1 MLAALSFF
9 VTWYLL
15 VWLSL
20 RTGFL
25 ALHLFETRP
34 YVADQHEQI
43 VFFGNLIISSC
54 VFFVSIWRG
63 MRSAK

>member
-15 VWLSL
+15 LWLSL

-25 ALHLFETRP
+25 ALHLFETHP

-43 VFFGNLIISSC
+43 LVFGSLITSCC

-63 MRSAK
+63 VRSAK